1 MSRLIYI
8 IPRDEDCV
16 FFQCLGSILIANISA
31 GPPENPSW
39 RCNMGEEQTEIY
51 SKRGASGFLGRGL
64 TWTGGDSTQ
73 YLTYV
78 MLHFRLFQYQQ
89 QFQQHHR
96 VRAKASTGWASPIP
110 AEPQLCFPVCRYLC
124 FRFFVFVLGFTVL
137 YLNYTEISITR
148 TCWTS
153 LGCLPA
159 TGSVPPPHLP
169 SKTKRWN
176 ILPSPKDPEK
186 IELSSSSFFPVSLCS
201 HSGKMSY
208 YIFLPRLARSEIW
221 AKLTSKTCQRYCA
234 RPLWCR
240 KYYYSKFQL
249 YQKPVVYFFH
259 SSSENDINA
268 SISKSA
274 LNLPHRDLGS
284 SWNVYRERWVLADR
298 RLTRWVATWTVRKC
312 ITGRFPTGKR
322 DPREDQDGLH
332 RGLPPVLR
340 RLARLLH
347 GVLNRVLAGCK
358 KEATFLLV
366 LFPLVKPPTTEANT
380 LADTEQ
386 PGGSRCHAS
395 HVAQAEFLACYCSGL
410 PRLSS
415 YVCCKTR
422 TLDNQ
427 TQSTLSAVS

>member
-1 MSRLIYI
+1 MLDLSRLS
-8 IPRDEDCV
+8 PGHRKRSSPPSPQQDEEMEHSP
-16 FFQCLGSILIANISA
+16 Q
-31 GPPENPSW
+31 
-39 RCNMGEEQTEIY
+39 
-51 SKRGASGFLGRGL
+51 SKRSRKNWTFLL
-64 TWTGGDSTQ
+64 D
-73 YLTYV
+73 
-78 MLHFRLFQYQQ
+78 F
-89 QFQQHHR
+89 
-96 VRAKASTGWASPIP
+96 
-110 AEPQLCFPVCRYLC
+110 FP
-124 FRFFVFVLGFTVL
+124 GFTL
-137 YLNYTEISITR
+137 Q
-148 TCWTS
+148 S
-153 LGCLPA
+153 L
-159 TGSVPPPHLP
+159 
-169 SKTKRWN
+169 W
-176 ILPSPKDPEK
+176 E
-186 IELSSSSFFPVSLCS
+186 
-201 HSGKMSY
+201 MSY

-340 RLARLLH
+340 RLAWLLH

-395 HVAQAEFLACYCSGL
+395 HLAQAEFLACSCSRL